1 MAVLANST
9 FLDRTSY
16 HTTSA
21 TTVREAYDIS
31 PSDVTVGGTTQV
43 AITLGR
49 ANDPTD
55 LLNMNWADRQKA
67 IAEYNAAG
75 TLWSTFGADQTEFD
89 TIVSEIRAM
98 GIPVIG
104 DAAGAY
110 GFTTSAES
118 RTIWVSVD
126 SAQFQALFG
135 TPLLTAGSVP
145 GEQLIFWD
153 GSLSVPDSWN
163 VDGLWMLSGAVPAI
177 SNLAGDVSVT
187 LPEGPQSIG
196 NSSPLPWPEKVLT
209 PAQIQEMYNF
219 PVNAGSISTGTIAL
233 IEPDIGDVLPAGA
246 TRTFQQA
253 LDAYRAS
260 LGITTAAD
268 YYAVGPVGAYDE
280 NAAVER
286 SMDVG
291 IIAAGAPNSRIG
303 IYGGESTFIS
313 FQLAIW
319 DMINNPDIIASS
331 FAEIVK
337 SAAGSPFHA
346 AYEQLMIDAVLRNM
360 TVYNALGDGGSGDEL
375 ATGLPN
381 SDPNIGSSYVIQ
393 VGGTSASTADIIPT
407 DATLA
412 DVVSDLEAGNLGT
425 IWALVAGGL
434 KDVSAEDNALVIET
448 VWNEYRVE
456 GLMGPAYAV
465 NQAGSGGVDTSRPTP
480 WYQTAFGL
488 TPTTDGPDPQTG
500 RGAPDV
506 SAVSGGNLSFLV
518 PNADM
523 TGYAPGGGTSAS
535 SPFWATVSA
544 QLNAIFQ
551 DQGLPQLG
559 YYNDLLY
566 QVAAIAPGAFNDV
579 TYGSIFSTFYEGGP
593 YTTYTNTGTPITI
606 SATGY
611 GYETGPGYD
620 LATGLG
626 TPNLTLLARALTTV
640 GHTLWED
647 VDTAM
652 FDGDA
657 GTGWTSSV
665 SQSLLF
671 QPILGSDLDW
681 SLSVGGSNVSFTG
694 VQSGTYAWSSQFAQQ
709 SLQADFSSEL
719 VTMFDRYG
727 HGSVYQSSVAQ
738 DASLGIML
746 GAGATDQP
754 QSTFTN
760 PYGFMDFVNDAAD
773 SAIQVA
779 RPVAVAVTAGGA
791 DDQDVVV
798 RMRQNGMN
806 DVSVLFYEVD
816 DLNGTVNGIAAGQ
829 AGYEAASTSRAYQSS
844 DGQIWIDGAG
854 YGAYSQATLTGV
866 DMGDLVAMKIT
877 NGTNTFYAFAQANE
891 VVDGQSVGHL
901 WNYGLNTWGWED
913 LYGGGDLDFNDLV
926 VQLDFTSASGSGW
939 LV

>member
-9 FLDRTSY
+9 FLDHTSY
-16 HTTSA
+16 NTTTA
-21 TTVREAYDIS
+21 TTVQEAYDI
-31 PSDVTVGGTTQV
+31 PSSMISVGGTTQV

-55 LLNMNWADRQKA
+55 LLNMSWADRQKA
-67 IAEYNAAG
+67 IAQYNDDG
-75 TLWSTFGADQTEFD
+75 TLWSTFGADQTEFN
-89 TIVSEIRAM
+89 TIRAQIEAM

-104 DAAGAY
+104 DAAGSF
-110 GFTTSAES
+110 GFVTSAES

-135 TPLLTAGSVP
+135 TPLMTAGP
-145 GEQLIFWD
+145 TPEQQLVYWN
-153 GSLSVPDSWN
+153 GSLSVPDAWN
-163 VDGLWMLSGAVPAI
+163 VEGLWVLAGAIPAVQ
-177 SNLAGDVSVT
+177 NLAGDVSVT
-187 LPEGPQSIG
+187 LPEGAQSIG
-196 NSSPLPWPEKVLT
+196 NSTTLPWPETVLS
-209 PAQIQEMYNF
+209 PAQVQEMYNF
-219 PVNAGSISTGTIAL
+219 PVPAGSISTGTIAL
-233 IEPDIGDVLPAGA
+233 IEPDIGDRMPADA

-253 LDAYRAS
+253 LDAYRTS
-260 LGITTAAD
+260 LGITTPAD
-268 YYAVGPVGAYDE
+268 FYTVGPMGPYDSD
-280 NAAVER
+280 AAVER

-303 IYGGESTFIS
+303 IYAGEGTFIS

-319 DMINNPDIIASS
+319 DLINNPDIIASS
-331 FAEIVK
+331 FAEVVK

-375 ATGLPN
+375 ANGLPN
-381 SDPNIGSSYVIQ
+381 IDPNISSSYVIQ
-393 VGGTSASTADIIPT
+393 VGGTSASTANVIPS

-412 DVVSDLEAGNLGT
+412 DVVTDIEAGDLGV
-425 IWALVAGGL
+425 IWRLVAGGL
-434 KDVSAEDNALVIET
+434 MDVDAEGNDLVIET
-448 VWNEYRVE
+448 VWNQYRVT
-456 GLMGPAYAV
+456 GLVGPDYAV
-465 NQAGSGGVDTSRPTP
+465 NQAGSGGVDISRPTP

-566 QVAAIAPGAFNDV
+566 QVAAITPGAFNDV
-579 TYGSIFSTFYEGGP
+579 TYGSIFSTYYEGGP
-593 YTTYTNTGTPITI
+593 YSTFDRDGDPITI
-606 SATGY
+606 TPTGY

-626 TPNLTLLARALTTV
+626 SPNLTLLARSLTTI
-640 GHTLWED
+640 GHTQWTDL
-647 VDTAM
+647 DTNLLE
-652 FDGDA
+652 GDSSA
-657 GTGWTSSV
+657 GWTSATN
-665 SQSLLF
+665 QSLLF
-671 QPILGSDLDW
+671 QPIFSSDLDW
-681 SLSVGGSNVSFTG
+681 SLSIGGGSVSFSG
-694 VQSGTYAWSSQFAQQ
+694 VQSGAYAWSNQFAQQ
-709 SLQADFSSEL
+709 SLQADFSADL
-719 VTMFDRYG
+719 VTMFDSYG
-727 HGSVYQSSVAQ
+727 HGSVYQSNVAM
-738 DASLGIML
+738 DVAVGITLGE
-746 GAGATDQP
+746 GGTYQP

-760 PYGFMDFVNDAAD
+760 PFGFMDFVNGTQD
-773 SAIQVA
+773 SAVQVA
-779 RPVAVAVTAGGA
+779 RAVALAATAGGA

-798 RMRQNGMN
+798 RMRQNGVN
-806 DVSVLFYEVD
+806 DISVLFYAVD
-816 DLNGTVNGIAAGQ
+816 DAAGTVNGIAPGE
-829 AGYEAASTSRAYQSS
+829 AGYEAASTGRAYVSS
-844 DGQIWIDGAG
+844 DGEIWIDGAG
-854 YGAYSQATLTGV
+854 YGAYSQTMITGV

-891 VVDGQSVGHL
+891 QVNGQSVGHL

-913 LYGGGDLDFNDLV
+913 LYGGGDLDYNDLV